1 MVEASSCTLRITG
14 PMTCNQQPQMMP
26 LRCPHIW
33 RRCGALKECLRTFS
47 DHEQRGRSA
56 NGIELHPNWWIYGR
70 HAPRMAS
77 RSHEHSEAAAD
88 PHVRLQ
94 YRILL
99 RQMIGTATPHGLQ
112 ERLTSGL
119 F

>member
-1 MVEASSCTLRITG
+1 MFANILGSRPRWWDLSLA
-14 PMTCNQQPQMMP
+14 
-26 LRCPHIW
+26 
-33 RRCGALKECLRTFS
+33 CGVGFYDS
-47 DHEQRGRSA
+47 NHEQRGRSA